1 MCKLSRK
8 KVVLLREKCFGL
20 NDCLKSRDHRSQPLW
35 RWGGRASLLSPSA
48 AACLWVS
55 LSSVL
60 SSIAKMLGDWLSH
73 CKIFHLFAFTSS
85 RETGGT
91 RPEKL
96 LSQLSIYIEAC
107 WLLWTKW
114 LLFLKEKQCDNWVKY
129 SKLKL
134 NIYMLATLRSCQV
147 QYDKCT
153 IYSARNSEE
162 LAVVVSCS
170 TVHHPLTFS
179 SSGVSWGWDEV
190 QTTATHQ
197 ALQAQ
202 NVTLT
207 PGDRLC
213 QGWCPGLERRSA
225 KLHNWCRCHSMYG
238 SSAWQ
243 CITTTKCD
251 IFQKL
256 SNCSLK
262 SGLDWGPRQRTAAG
276 LSICS

>member
-1 MCKLSRK
+1 MTVWSPETTKVSLSGDE
-8 KVVLLREKCFGL
+8 VAELHCSHLQL
-20 NDCLKSRDHRSQPLW
+20 
-35 RWGGRASLLSPSA
+35 

-73 CKIFHLFAFTSS
+73 CKVFHWFAFRSS
-85 RETGGT
+85 WGTGGT

-107 WLLWTKW
+107 WLLWSKW
-114 LLFLKEKQCDNWVKY
+114 LSFLKKNKQCDNWVKY

-134 NIYMLATLRSCQV
+134 FVFTCQSHYV
-147 QYDKCT
+147 AAKFNMTNAQF
-153 IYSARNSEE
+153 YSARNSEE
-162 LAVVVSCS
+162 LAVAVSCS